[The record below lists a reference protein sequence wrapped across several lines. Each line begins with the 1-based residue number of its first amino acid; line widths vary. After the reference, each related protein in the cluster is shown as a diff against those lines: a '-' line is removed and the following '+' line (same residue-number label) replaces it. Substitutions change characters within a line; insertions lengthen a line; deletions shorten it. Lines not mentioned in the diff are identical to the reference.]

1 VIMHTPSHR
10 LTVLLLAV
18 LLCACSSRT
27 PPAADAEQR
36 PFPDMGGRSV
46 MLLPVQNVIP
56 LVSPPATV
64 DTTRDVAG
72 LSGDARD
79 ALETE
84 LGFWLPSNSPRVQWT
99 LPDAVERAVQRS
111 PAIDVRVRDLAVRDF
126 LRARLTQIGD
136 PLYGELRRVAVLVDT
151 RYALLPIGAVWIP
164 ELAGGGRVHVAVAL
178 IDTMGGSV
186 LWSGVAAG
194 KSGSMDDPAVVA
206 SAAEAVARLIP
217 R

>member
-1 VIMHTPSHR
+1 VTRR
-10 LTVLLLAV
+10 LLVAL

-27 PPAADAEQR
+27 PPAADTQQR
-36 PFPDMGGRSV
+36 AFPDMGGRRV

-56 LVSPPATV
+56 LVTAPATV
-64 DTTRDVAG
+64 DTTREPAS
-72 LSGDARD
+72 LPGDTRTT
-79 ALETE
+79 LEAE
-84 LGFWLPSNSPRVQWT
+84 LGFWLPSNSPRVEWV

-126 LRARLTQIGD
+126 LRARLTSVGD
-136 PLYGELRRVAVLVDT
+136 PLYGELRRVAALLDA

-164 ELAGGGRVHVAVAL
+164 EQGGGGRIHVALAL
-178 IDTMGGSV
+178 IDTMGGNV

-194 KSGSMDDPAVVA
+194 TTGTIDDPAVAA